1 MAQRHASPG
10 VRLCYTPR
18 NRPTPTETES
28 ESLHMLTRRTS
39 LAILASS
46 AALLATRPAWA
57 QAGGDPTAFVVQ
69 LGNALVAI
77 VNGAG
82 SYEDKKR
89 RLAPLIEDA
98 VDVDGI
104 ARFCLGRFWRTA
116 APAQQQ
122 QFTQLFHD
130 VLLNNITGKLGQF
143 QGVTFTPTATTPRE
157 GESLV
162 GTTIRRPNQ
171 QPNNVQWVVSPVGGR
186 PKIVDV
192 IAEGTS
198 LRLTQRSDYAA
209 YLSRNNND
217 VGALIGAMRNQIAG

>member
-1 MAQRHASPG
+1 
-10 VRLCYTPR
+10 
-18 NRPTPTETES
+18 
-28 ESLHMLTRRTS
+28 MLTRRALLTY
-39 LAILASS
+39 S
-46 AALLATRPAWA
+46 AAATALFATGPWIKARAQPA
-57 QAGGDPTAFVVQ
+57 GDATGFVVQ

-77 VNGAG
+77 VNGPG

-89 RLAPLIEDA
+89 RLGPLIEEA

-116 APAQQQ
+116 SPAQQQ
-122 QFTQLFHD
+122 QYSQLFHS

-143 QGVTFTPTATTPRE
+143 QGVTFNATNTTQRE
-157 GESLV
+157 GETLV

-171 QPNNVQWVVSPVGGR
+171 QPNNVQWVVSQATGR
-186 PKIVDV
+186 PKIIDV

-198 LRLTQRSDYAA
+198 LRLTQRSDYSA

-217 VGALIGAMRNQIAG
+217 VSALITAMRQQAAAA

>member
-1 MAQRHASPG
+1 
-10 VRLCYTPR
+10 
-18 NRPTPTETES
+18 
-28 ESLHMLTRRTS
+28 MLTRRALLTY
-39 LAILASS
+39 S
-46 AALLATRPAWA
+46 AAATALFAAGPWINARAQPASDA
-57 QAGGDPTAFVVQ
+57 TGFVVQ

-77 VNGAG
+77 VNGPG

-89 RLAPLIEDA
+89 RLGPLIEEA

-116 APAQQQ
+116 SPAQQQ
-122 QFTQLFHD
+122 QYSQLFHS

-143 QGVTFTPTATTPRE
+143 QGVTFNPTSTTQRE
-157 GESLV
+157 GETLV

-171 QPNNVQWVVSPVGGR
+171 QPNNVQWVVSQAAGR
-186 PKIVDV
+186 PKIIDV

-198 LRLTQRSDYAA
+198 LRLTQRSDYSA

-217 VGALIGAMRNQIAG
+217 VSALINAMRQQAAAA